1 MAKKRQDSES
11 AGAQRQSRKEYLR
24 SKREAKQKRQ
34 VYLVVAGVGGLL
46 LLILIFALVNE
57 YVLAPN
63 RAVATIN
70 GEEISLREW
79 ENRVRYERA
88 QRIIV
93 LENQFAAFNGDVGL
107 IQQFAGQQ
115 INELYAPEELGQIV
129 IDTLVN
135 EAVIRQAA
143 QVRGIGVTEE
153 EVDDFIGEAFNYF
166 GGDSPT
172 PLPTPTQTVMPT
184 PSLTPIPTAV
194 ITEELPT
201 NTPFPSPTV
210 GPTTTPLPTAT
221 AVSQEAFEQEAND
234 LFAQFQEMGVDEAT
248 YRSVVRAQI
257 YLNKFSDALAEEND
271 LPDEEEMVSFYL
283 LSFNDEGEAN
293 AALDGIEAE
302 GFLTVWNTS
311 RSTPP
316 DPEVATITNASEILW
331 RRQEDLAN
339 IGTEVQ
345 TAVFELPLNTSSDI
359 LVAADATTDTATYY
373 LVQVSGREVRPL
385 SQNALDTEK
394 RENLTSFLDSQ
405 IAGGLE
411 ITEFWRS
418 RVPTQPVL
426 DPKFLVPPTPDPAQ
440 QATTPGAIAP

>member
-1 MAKKRQDSES
+1 MAKKRKASED

-24 SKREAKQKRQ
+24 AKREAQQKRR
-34 VYLVVAGVGGLL
+34 VYLAMAGVGTLL
-46 LLILIFALVNE
+46 LLIIIFALVNE
-57 YVLAPN
+57 FVFAPN

-70 GEEISLREW
+70 GEEIPLREW

-93 LENQFAAFNGDVGL
+93 LENQFTAFNGDVGL

-129 IDTLVN
+129 IDSLVN

-143 QVRGIGVTEE
+143 EVRGIRVTDAEIDE
-153 EVDDFIGEAFNYF
+153 FIAEAFNYF
-166 GGDSPT
+166 DGESPT

-201 NTPFPSPTV
+201 STPFPSPTV
-210 GPTTTPLPTAT
+210 GATSTPQPTPTP
-221 AVSQEAFEQEAND
+221 VSQEAFEQEFGD
-234 LFAQFQEMGVDEAT
+234 LLAQFQSMGVDEAT
-248 YRSVVRAQI
+248 YRSVIRAQL
-257 YLNKFSDALAEEND
+257 YLNKLSDALSEENN
-271 LPDEEEMVSFYL
+271 LPEEAEQASLYL
-283 LSFNDEGEAN
+283 LSFTDEAEAN
-293 AALDGIEAE
+293 AALAQIDAD
-302 GFLTVWNTS
+302 GFLTVWNS
-311 RSTPP
+311 IRSTPP
-316 DPEVATITNASEILW
+316 DPESTTTANALELLW

-339 IGTEVQ
+339 FGAEVQ
-345 TAVFELPLNTSSDI
+345 TAAFNLPLDTPSDV
-359 LVAADATTDTATYY
+359 LVNEDVTTEISTYY
-373 LVQVSGREVRPL
+373 IVQVSGREVRPL
-385 SQNALDTEK
+385 SQSAFETEK

-440 QATTPGAIAP
+440 QVTTPGATTP

>member
-1 MAKKRQDSES
+1 
-11 AGAQRQSRKEYLR
+11 
-24 SKREAKQKRQ
+24 
-34 VYLVVAGVGGLL
+34 
-46 LLILIFALVNE
+46 
-57 YVLAPN
+57 
-63 RAVATIN
+63 
-70 GEEISLREW
+70 
-79 ENRVRYERA
+79 
-88 QRIIV
+88 
-93 LENQFAAFNGDVGL
+93 
-107 IQQFAGQQ
+107 
-115 INELYAPEELGQIV
+115 
-129 IDTLVN
+129 
-135 EAVIRQAA
+135 VIRQAA

-302 GFLTVWNTS
+302 GFLTVWNTI

>member
-302 GFLTVWNTS
+302 GFLTVWNTI

>member
-257 YLNKFSDALAEEND
+257 YLNKFSDALAEETD

-302 GFLTVWNTS
+302 GFLTVWNTI

-339 IGTEVQ
+339 FGTEVQ